1 MQDLKFETATTRI
14 KSTPDGEYLIASGKF
29 SFYFVFLVKN
39 VLWCAFFTDALLN
52 ESGIYPPQVKVYE
65 LGQLAL
71 KFERH
76 LDSEIVDFEVTSLLR
91 WACVLSR
98 SCLFLVH

>member
-1 MQDLKFETATTRI
+1 MLQV
-14 KSTPDGEYLIASGKF
+14 
-29 SFYFVFLVKN
+29 SFHFIFDFLVKN
-39 VLWCAFFTDALLN
+39 VLSLCVVTDTLLH

-76 LDSEIVDFEVTSLLR
+76 LDSEIVDFEV
-91 WACVLSR
+91 
-98 SCLFLVH
+98 